1 MSILGTILSLVTAF
15 IIIAGLIRWLWPRL
29 KPDWLVTPSEVF
41 EAVAMVWYQNTQIM
55 KALNIEVDEDEID
68 EAKAVLEAQ
77 GYTFND

>member
-1 MSILGTILSLVTAF
+1 MSILGTIISLVAAF
-15 IIIAGLIRWLWPRL
+15 TIVLALVRWLWPRL
-29 KPDWLVTPSEVF
+29 KPDWMVTPSEVF

-55 KALNIEVDEDEID
+55 KALDIEVEDEQIE

>member
-1 MSILGTILSLVTAF
+1 MSILGTILSLVAA
-15 IIIAGLIRWLWPRL
+15 AGILLGLLRWLWPRL

-55 KALNIEVDEDEID
+55 KALDIDVEDEQIE